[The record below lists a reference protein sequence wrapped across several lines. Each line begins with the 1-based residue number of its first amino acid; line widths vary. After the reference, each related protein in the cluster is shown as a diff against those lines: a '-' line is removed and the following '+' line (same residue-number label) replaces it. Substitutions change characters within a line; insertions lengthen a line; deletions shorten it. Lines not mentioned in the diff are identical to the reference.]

1 MPCLAVNRFFYPTG
15 NQKGFLSHGASLI
28 YALSCVTTLT
38 YLRNRQCGPL
48 VWCDASV
55 FDLYSIRVSISGN
68 G

>member
-1 MPCLAVNRFFYPTG
+1 MSCLAGGRVFIQQAIKKVSCLG
-15 NQKGFLSHGASLI
+15 GSLI

-38 YLRNRQCGPL
+38 YHRNRQCGPL

-55 FDLYSIRVSISGN
+55 FDLYSIRVSVSGN